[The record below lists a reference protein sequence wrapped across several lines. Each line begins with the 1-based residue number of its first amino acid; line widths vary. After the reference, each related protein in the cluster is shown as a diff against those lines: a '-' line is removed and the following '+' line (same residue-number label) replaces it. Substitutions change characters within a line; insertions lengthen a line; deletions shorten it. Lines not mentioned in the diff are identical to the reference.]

1 MRVGRSRVASELA
14 TDPAPVARRR
24 LPHPI
29 RPSASL
35 CYERAVAK
43 GKRFKLKGSDIRALV
58 PGLGGC
64 IASDKITV
72 HGQRVA
78 YMVRGEPAAPEDSGW
93 VFTAGT
99 ESQAYMDDPANFE
112 VYDVNTIANYDRD
125 IIPFLRAPAGS
136 SFERPGNE
144 DDLEPCEGTDWTP
157 GTADEQAAGEQ
168 AARRGGKWPPPGFPI
183 VEGEHALTSSWSLT
197 LPSPFAR
204 RIEDDSLVLWR
215 PGLTLCIAAFNNDH
229 REPQAARL
237 AAMKD
242 TMSPD
247 ATSVREDTAGGVTRL
262 TYRLVEDGQK
272 SVSAI
277 VIGATG
283 HLHASIYFDDE
294 ADAATALR
302 IAASIAART
311 P

>member
-1 MRVGRSRVASELA
+1 M
-14 TDPAPVARRR
+14 
-24 LPHPI
+24 
-29 RPSASL
+29 
-35 CYERAVAK
+35 AK
-43 GKRFKLKGSDIRALV
+43 GTRFKLKATDIRALV
-58 PGLGGC
+58 SGLGGC

-78 YMVRGEPAAPEDSGW
+78 YMARGTPSVPEDSGW
-93 VFTAGT
+93 LFTAGT

-125 IIPFLRAPAGS
+125 IVPFLHAPPGS

-144 DDLEPCEGTDWTP
+144 GDLEPCEGTDWTP
-157 GTADEQAAGEQ
+157 GTADEKAASERD
-168 AARRGGKWPPPGFPI
+168 ARRGGKWPPPGFPI
-183 VEGEHALTSSWSLT
+183 VEGDHALTSSWSLT

-215 PGLTLCIAAFNNDH
+215 PGLTLWIAAFSSDH

-237 AAMKD
+237 AAAK
-242 TMSPD
+242 TRMSPD
-247 ATSVREDTAGGVTRL
+247 ATSVREATAGGVTRL
-262 TYRLVEDGQK
+262 TYRLVEDGQN
-272 SVSAI
+272 SVSAL
-277 VIGATG
+277 VLGDAG
-283 HLHASIYFDDE
+283 HLHASIYFDEE

-302 IAASIAART
+302 IAQSIAPRT